1 MLKQVKETN
10 EKAIENYLGQA
21 FGESYEVKA
30 NWGYPVTSVL
40 LTNKTESRT
49 TSWRVSVNLDNE
61 KYEISTFASE
71 TMSNEDGSET
81 SVKPSWATI
90 NDDTINFIKDG
101 ISKVIDAIFGS
112 GNEENETRAEQV
124 DAEQV
129 E

>member
-21 FGESYEVKA
+21 FGEGYEVKA

-61 KYEISTFASE
+61 KYEVSTFASE
-71 TMSNEDGSET
+71 TTKEDDNEV
-81 SVKPSWATI
+81 VKPSWATI

-101 ISKVIDAIFGS
+101 ISKVINAIFGS
-112 GNEENETRAEQV
+112 GDEENETREEQV